1 MRTSSVG
8 LDLIRSFEGFRETS
22 VRLPDGRWTV
32 GYGHVRTAREG
43 IRISEQDALDLL
55 VHDLGAI
62 EDAFA
67 TLIYASI
74 NQNQFDALVSFA
86 FNISLGQF
94 RESKVLEAVNAGDE
108 IGAAS
113 AFDGWRKAR
122 VNGRMIIVDALVRR
136 RAAEKALFLEP
147 VGRRPTAPTPIVT
160 PILDT
165 GMPAPVLARVDEPQ
179 PYQTESAEPDD
190 TADHDPPAEI
200 FAPDIARAVAEL
212 AGRLGPSEPRKSPL
226 QGSAQEPE
234 KPAAASA
241 SPSQV
246 AAQRLSKILSRVEG
260 PAAKPSAP
268 LAPPAS
274 EPEIPLDL
282 PDLSNPGARAGP
294 HGRKVLID
302 DTEIIAPNG
311 TPDAVFKAA
320 LERARQ
326 IEAQQNARK
335 GAGKRRVW
343 LLAPWFLIAVLC
355 ALGLGVAVVETSTG
369 ERPDDLLGGAAP
381 TMIAVF
387 GLLLAMSGY
396 YILRQLSDED

>member
-43 IRISEQDALDLL
+43 IRISEEDALDLL

-62 EDAFA
+62 EEAFA
-67 TLIYASI
+67 TLIYASL

-165 GMPAPVLARVDEPQ
+165 GMPAPVLGRIDEPR
-179 PYQTESAEPDD
+179 PYQAETGESEEPVDNE
-190 TADHDPPAEI
+190 PSAEI

-212 AGRLGPSEPRKSPL
+212 AGRLGPSELRKSPL
-226 QGSAQEPE
+226 RESQPEPE
-234 KPAAASA
+234 KPAAA

-260 PAAKPSAP
+260 TAAKPSAP
-268 LAPPAS
+268 AAPQQS
-274 EPEIPLDL
+274 EQEVPLDL
-282 PDLSNPGARAGP
+282 PDLSNPGSEHGP
-294 HGRKVLID
+294 RGRKVLID

-311 TPDAVFKAA
+311 TPDAVFQAA
-320 LERARQ
+320 MERHRQ
-326 IEAQQNARK
+326 SEAQQNARK